1 MTFVNSV
8 VSVLCII
15 ELHIN
20 FLVFGSKT
28 QPFHLVFSSDKDLWP
43 SSNVRLFL
51 PNLIP
56 SIKYMKK
63 KLTFES
69 IKTFMSNLG

>member
-1 MTFVNSV
+1 MFVNSV

-20 FLVFGSKT
+20 FLVFGST
-28 QPFHLVFSSDKDLWP
+28 DKDLWP
-43 SSNVRLFL
+43 SSNARLFIW
-51 PNLIP
+51 NLIP

-63 KLTFES
+63 
-69 IKTFMSNLG
+69 N

>member
-63 KLTFES
+63 KIDLR
-69 IKTFMSNLG
+69 IN